1 MKISYGI
8 TVHNEA
14 DELNKLLE
22 ILVHKTDKEDE
33 IVICVDGNDEK
44 VQEVITSWVQQYA
57 SDDVDKIKDIIVY
70 NRKLDGNFA
79 AHKNSV
85 IEKSTGD
92 YIFHIDADEY
102 PNETLIE
109 QLKQIIEMNDNVD
122 LIWIPR
128 VNTIEGMT
136 QEHIQKWSW
145 RVTEKGW
152 VNYPDYQAR
161 VFRNDKDIRWTR
173 PLHEY
178 ITGCKTYSHLPPYEE
193 LSLYHPKTIQK
204 QEQQN
209 MFYIDNFSKD
219 LLVRKGQ

>member
-1 MKISYGI
+1 LKISYGI

-22 ILVHKTDKEDE
+22 ILIHKTDVEDE
-33 IVICVDGNDEK
+33 IVICVDGNDEG
-44 VQEVITSWVQQYA
+44 VQEVITSWVQQYGH
-57 SDDVDKIKDIIVY
+57 DDMKVIKVY
-70 NRKLDGNFA
+70 QRKLDGDFA

-85 IEKSTGD
+85 IENSTGD

-102 PNETLIE
+102 PNETLLE
-109 QLKQIIEMNDNVD
+109 QLKQIIEMNDGVD

-136 QEHIQKWSW
+136 QEHIQKWGW
-145 RVTEKGW
+145 RVTENNW

-161 VFRNDKDIRWTR
+161 VFRRDKSIRWTR
-173 PLHEY
+173 PLHEL
-178 ITGCKTYSHLPPYEE
+178 ITGCKTYAHLPPHEE

-209 MFYIDNFSKD
+209 MFYMNNFNKD
-219 LLVRKGQ
+219 LLVRRGS